1 MFYANI
7 DDQGI
12 CVGISNV
19 SSSIDDP
26 AYIEISSYDQS
37 YLRKKYKDG
46 AWTNEYVPL
55 EDYKAEL
62 VDTNSEPEEAENEDP
77 TSEDPREWR
86 NMELYRTDS
95 LVLLPDH
102 PDKDR
107 LVAYRQALRDWPSTS
122 DFPNTKPTIGG

>member
-37 YLRKKYKDG
+37 YLRRKYEGG
-46 AWTNEYVPL
+46 AWTSEYSPL
-55 EDYKAEL
+55 EDYKAEFI
-62 VDTNSEPEEAENEDP
+62 DTNPDPEEAEEP
-77 TSEDPREWR
+77 PAQDPREWR
-86 NMELYRTDS
+86 DTELYRTD
-95 LVLLPDH
+95 LLMLLPDH
-102 PDKDR
+102 PDKDKF
-107 LVAYRQALRDWPSTS
+107 VAYRQALRDWPSTS
-122 DFPNTKPTIGG
+122 DFPNKKPTIGS